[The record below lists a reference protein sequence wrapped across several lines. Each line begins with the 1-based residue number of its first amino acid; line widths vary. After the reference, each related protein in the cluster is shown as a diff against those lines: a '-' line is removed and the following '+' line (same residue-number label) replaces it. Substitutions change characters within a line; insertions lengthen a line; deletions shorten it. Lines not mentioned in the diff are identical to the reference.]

1 MAGAL
6 PFAAPLPSPM
16 YRITPQQPHP
26 LFTTA
31 ATRRLEQA
39 AAAALPPHTLMQR
52 AGLAVAQL
60 AQALAPHAGT
70 VWIAC
75 GPGNNGGDGLEAA
88 MHLQR
93 RGRKVVVTW
102 LGQPDTAPAD
112 ARASWQRA
120 RDAGVAWVD
129 HAPDDLGP
137 NDLCIDALLG
147 IGVSSSPHNPA
158 RTPDARLLAC
168 LQALH
173 RSPAPVLAVDLPSGL
188 DADTG
193 QFAAGLAPDTPPRQH
208 SPLHHH
214 APPPRHTLSLLT
226 LKPGLFTAAGR
237 DAAGQVWLDDLDVAP
252 GHEPPAAWLSG
263 PALPARRAHASH
275 KGSYGDVAVVGGE
288 GLATRGMGMAGAAL
302 LAASAALHGGAG
314 RVLVALLDDGHLQL
328 DLQQPELMLRRFD
341 ALALEQLTVVCG
353 CGGGQAIARVL
364 PEVITRA
371 ARLVL
376 DADALNTIAA
386 EAALHALVVARGQHG
401 RPTVLTPHP
410 LEAARLLGL
419 TTAEVQA
426 DRLDAAQQLADQ
438 FNCVAVLK
446 GSGTVIAAPD
456 RVPAINPTG
465 NARLATAGTGDVL
478 AGMVGAH
485 LAAGASALRAASE
498 AVYQHGQAAD
508 EWPAGQALTASA
520 LARRAGAG

>member
-1 MAGAL
+1 MH
-6 PFAAPLPSPM
+6 
-16 YRITPQQPHP
+16 RITPYQPHP
-26 LFTTA
+26 LFNTA
-31 ATRRLEQA
+31 ATRRLEKA
-39 AAAALPPHTLMQR
+39 AAATLPPHTLMQR

-60 AQALAPHAGT
+60 AQALAPHART

-93 RGRKVVVTW
+93 SGRKVVVTW

-112 ARASWQRA
+112 AKASWQRA
-120 RDAGVAWVD
+120 RDAGVAWAD
-129 HAPDDLGP
+129 TAPDDLDA

-147 IGVSSSPHNPA
+147 IGVSSSPGSAA
-158 RTPDARLLAC
+158 RAPDARLQAC
-168 LQALH
+168 LQALNH
-173 RSPAPVLAVDLPSGL
+173 SPAPVLAVDLPSGL

-193 QFAAGLAPDTPPRQH
+193 QFAAGLTPDTAPHPHYLLRQRT
-208 SPLHHH
+208 
-214 APPPRHTLSLLT
+214 PPPRHTLSLLT

-237 DAAGQVWLDDLDVAP
+237 DAAGQVWLDDLGVEP
-252 GHEPPAAWLSG
+252 GHEPPNAWLSG
-263 PALPARRAHASH
+263 PALPAPRAHASH

-288 GLATRGMGMAGAAL
+288 GLAARGMGMAGAAL
-302 LAASAALHGGAG
+302 LAASAALYSGAG

-341 ALALEQLTVVCG
+341 ELALEQLTVVCG
-353 CGGGQAIARVL
+353 CGGGQAIAHVL
-364 PEVITRA
+364 PEVIARA

-376 DADALNTIAA
+376 DADALNTIATQ
-386 EAALHALVVARGQHG
+386 AALHALVVARGQHG
-401 RPTVLTPHP
+401 QPTVITPHP

-426 DRLDAAQQLADQ
+426 DRLNAAQQLADQ

-456 RVPAINPTG
+456 RAPAINPTG
-465 NARLATAGTGDVL
+465 NARLAAAGTGDVL

-508 EWPAGQALTASA
+508 VWPAGLALTASA
-520 LARRAGAG
+520 LARRVGG

>member
-1 MAGAL
+1 MH
-6 PFAAPLPSPM
+6 
-16 YRITPQQPHP
+16 RITPDQPHP
-26 LFTTA
+26 LFNTP
-31 ATRRLEQA
+31 ATRRLEKA
-39 AAAALPPHTLMQR
+39 AAGTLPPHTLMQR
-52 AGLAVAQL
+52 AGLAVARL
-60 AQALAPHAGT
+60 AQALAPHART

-88 MHLQR
+88 THLQR
-93 RGRKVVVTW
+93 SGRRVVVTW
-102 LGQPDTAPAD
+102 LGQPDKAPAD
-112 ARASWQRA
+112 ARASWQKA
-120 RDAGVAWVD
+120 VNAGVSWAD
-129 HAPDDLGP
+129 TAPDDLGP

-147 IGVSSSPHNPA
+147 IGVSSSSPGLPT

-168 LQALH
+168 WQALQH
-173 RSPAPVLAVDLPSGL
+173 GPAPVLAVDLPSGL

-193 QFAAGLAPDTPPRQH
+193 QFAPGFTPTPATLCHKR
-208 SPLHHH
+208 
-214 APPPRHTLSLLT
+214 PPRHTLSLLS

-237 DAAGQVWLDDLDVAP
+237 DAAGQVWLDDLGVAP
-252 GHEPPAAWLSG
+252 GHEPPNAWLSG
-263 PALPARRAHASH
+263 PALAPPRAHASH

-288 GLATRGMGMAGAAL
+288 GLAARGMGMAGAAL

-314 RVLVALLDDGHLQL
+314 RVLVALLDDGHQHL
-328 DLQQPELMLRRFD
+328 DPQQPELMFRRLD

-353 CGGGQAIARVL
+353 CGGGEAIAPVL

-376 DADALNTIAA
+376 DADALNAIATQ
-386 EAALHALVVARGQHG
+386 AALHALVVARGQHG
-401 RPTVLTPHP
+401 QPTVLTPHP

-419 TTAEVQA
+419 TTADVQA
-426 DRLDAAQQLADQ
+426 NRVGAAQQLADQ

-478 AGMVGAH
+478 AGLVGAR
-485 LAAGASALRAASE
+485 LAAGASAVRAASE
-498 AVYQHGQAAD
+498 AVYQHGLAAD
-508 EWPAGQALTASA
+508 DWPAGLALTASA
-520 LARRAGAG
+520 LARRLGG